1 MNEIRWGI
9 IGCGA
14 ISGKFAAA
22 LKSLENARLA
32 AAGAR
37 DAERAADFA
46 AKHGF
51 EKSYGS
57 YQELA
62 ADPDIDVVY
71 IGSIH
76 PAHMKNTLL
85 CIENGKS
92 VLCEKPFAMN
102 AHQAETMI
110 DSARA
115 AEVFLM
121 EAMWTR
127 FLPAVKQLRKF
138 LAEGL
143 IGDVSCFGADFGFR
157 AERNLEG
164 RILNPQLGG
173 GSLLDVGIYP
183 VSFASMVFGCQPTQ
197 IESMVEIGPTGV
209 DEKAVFIMDYGNNR
223 LANIT
228 CSINTNTSSE
238 AVIAGTKGYIKLHRK
253 FWSLEKMTIHLDNQ
267 KSRTLDYPFETG
279 LNGFSYEAM
288 AVMEDI
294 ADGKKQNGIMPLS
307 ETLQIMKTLDKI
319 RDKWRLKY
327 PCQ

>member
-9 IGCGA
+9 IGCGVM
-14 ISGKFAAA
+14 SGRCATGLRN
-22 LKSLENARLA
+22 LKNARLV

-46 AKHGF
+46 SKYGI
-51 EKSYGS
+51 EKSCGS
-57 YQELA
+57 YEELA
-62 ADPDIDVVY
+62 ADPNIDVVF

-76 PAHMKNTLL
+76 PAHMENTLL

-102 AHQAETMI
+102 ANQAKRMI
-110 DSARA
+110 DSAQSA
-115 AEVFLM
+115 GVFLM

-127 FLPAVKQLRKF
+127 FLPGAKQLKKY
-138 LAEGL
+138 LDEGL
-143 IGDVSCFGADFGFR
+143 IGNVNYFSADFGFR

-173 GSLLDVGIYP
+173 GALLDVGIYP
-183 VSFASMVFGCQPTQ
+183 ISFASMLFGCQPTD
-197 IESMVEIGPTGV
+197 IASMVEIGPTGV

-223 LANIT
+223 LANIN
-228 CSINTNTSSE
+228 CSINTNTSGE

-253 FWSLEKMTIHLDNQ
+253 FWSLEKMTLYLDNE
-267 KSRTLDYPFETG
+267 KTKTLNYPFETG
-279 LNGFSYEAM
+279 FNRYSYEAM

-294 ADGKKQNGIMPLS
+294 SNGKKQNCIMPLS
-307 ETLQIMKTLDKI
+307 ETLQIMQTLDKI
-319 RDKWRLKY
+319 RDKWQLKY
-327 PCQ
+327 PCD